1 MRVMIWL
8 RSFVASLVFLL
19 ITVVFS
25 TLAILASFFEGASE
39 WERRVIQLWGR
50 LTCRLFGVQVKV
62 FGIENWP
69 HDRGA
74 VILFN
79 HTSFFDIFA
88 MVGYLPDMR
97 FGAKKE
103 LFKIPFFGP
112 AMRRVGVLPIDRA
125 SRDRVY
131 QVYEKSTERL
141 KSGKKITLAP
151 EGMRTEF
158 PLEIQKFKAG
168 PFLFALQAEV
178 ELVPV
183 VVHGAYHVMKKNQ
196 IIPQTKSWKS
206 EILLSV
212 LPPVKTKGF
221 TFHNRA
227 ELQVLV
233 KDQMQNELN
242 KLITLSTSSH

>member
-1 MRVMIWL
+1 MILL
-8 RSFVASLVFLL
+8 RSFLASLLFLIL
-19 ITVVFS
+19 TVVFS
-25 TLAILASFFEGASE
+25 TLAIIASFFDGASE
-39 WERRVIQLWGR
+39 WERRTIQIWGR
-50 LTCRLFGVQVKV
+50 LTCGLFGVKVKV
-62 FGIENWP
+62 FGMENWP
-69 HDRGA
+69 FDRGA
-74 VILFN
+74 IILFN

-88 MVGYLPDMR
+88 MVGFLPDMR

-131 QVYEKSTERL
+131 QVYERSTERL

-151 EGMRTEF
+151 EGTRTDS
-158 PLEIQKFKAG
+158 PLELQKFKAG

-178 ELVPV
+178 DLVPV
-183 VVHGAYHVMKKNQ
+183 VVHGAYDVMKKYQ
-196 IIPQTKSWKS
+196 ILPQTKVWRS

-233 KDQMQNELN
+233 KDQMQRELHR
-242 KLITLSTSSH
+242 LVSESTSSH

>member
-1 MRVMIWL
+1 MILL
-8 RSFVASLVFLL
+8 RSFFASLVFLFL
-19 ITVVFS
+19 TVVFS
-25 TLAILASFFEGASE
+25 SLAIIASFFDGASE

-50 LTCRLFGVQVKV
+50 LTCRLYGVKVQV
-62 FGIENWP
+62 FGLQNWP

-125 SRDRVY
+125 SRDHVY
-131 QVYEKSTERL
+131 QVYERSTERL

-151 EGMRTEF
+151 EGTRTEH
-158 PLEIQKFKAG
+158 PKEIQKFKAG

-178 ELVPV
+178 DLVPV
-183 VVHGAYHVMKKNQ
+183 VVYGAYDVMKKHQ
-196 IIPQTKSWKS
+196 ILPQTKTWKS

-227 ELQVLV
+227 ELQEVV
-233 KDQMQNELN
+233 KETMQTELN
-242 KLITLSTSSH
+242 KLMTESVSNR